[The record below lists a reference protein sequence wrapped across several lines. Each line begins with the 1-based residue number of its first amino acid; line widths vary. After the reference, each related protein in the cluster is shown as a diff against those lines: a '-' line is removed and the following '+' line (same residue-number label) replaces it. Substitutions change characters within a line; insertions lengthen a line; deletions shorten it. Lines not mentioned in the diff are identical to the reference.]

1 MTSKHAVHLA
11 KVWNCPSCGSS
22 NTTPYCPRCGERQL
36 HPRDVTLVGLL
47 EQAVE
52 ALTHA
57 DGRVAQTFRE
67 LVAHPGRLTA
77 AYVEGRRKAY
87 LGPIQLFFVANLLFF
102 AVQSLIGPQVFGRPL
117 QSQLGQQMYSRW
129 ARELVAQHVQE
140 KQTTIDG
147 YAPEFDRAVELHAKS
162 LIVLMVPPLALVT
175 LLLFQW
181 NRRPAATHLVFA
193 LHFYAFVL
201 LVECV
206 TLVTQRAVT
215 AIGADSARVESM
227 GGLVALVASAQY
239 FYAAV
244 GRVYAAAGIGR
255 LAKVVL
261 LLGTFAGSWIGYRL
275 FVFLVT
281 LSST

>member
-1 MTSKHAVHLA
+1 
-11 KVWNCPSCGSS
+11 
-22 NTTPYCPRCGERQL
+22 
-36 HPRDVTLVGLL
+36 
-47 EQAVE
+47 
-52 ALTHA
+52 
-57 DGRVAQTFRE
+57 
-67 LVAHPGRLTA
+67 
-77 AYVEGRRKAY
+77 
-87 LGPIQLFFVANLLFF
+87 
-102 AVQSLIGPQVFGRPL
+102 
-117 QSQLGQQMYSRW
+117 
-129 ARELVAQHVQE
+129 
-140 KQTTIDG
+140 
-147 YAPEFDRAVELHAKS
+147 
-162 LIVLMVPPLALVT
+162 MVPPLALVT

-206 TLVTQRAVT
+206 TLVTQRAVI

-227 GGLVALVASAQY
+227 GALVALVASAQY

-244 GRVYAAAGIGR
+244 GTVYAAAGIGR

-275 FVFLVT
+275 LVFLVT